1 MTKNKYATVD
11 FDQVNE
17 KGLKSIIA
25 AIDRSPSF

>member
-17 KGLKSIIA
+17 KGLKSL
-25 AIDRSPSF
+25 